1 MKKIFTVLF
10 ILAFSLAVTGLMAA
24 QETKEDKNFKK
35 TLEDYLDTLWQFY
48 PTQATLAGFH
58 DYDDKLEDFSSRSV
72 TKQYEKVDKLNK
84 DFVVEIDEENLSPE
98 VKTDHTIIVDSLS
111 LELLQ
116 HESLLPWEYDP
127 LFYNKII
134 YNCVRPLMTGDFGS
148 PEDRAKNAVK
158 RLNSLPKF
166 LKNAAKNLKTPPQ
179 ISTEKAI
186 EQFPAIMNF
195 YQNEMPQLIQEAPD
209 SQKSNL
215 QKKLDDII
223 PALQEYQSYLENDLL
238 PKSTG
243 NFRLLEAHVRMARMS
258 FQDLTPLQQLGEKA
272 TVDINNIRREMAL
285 ICLSFY
291 KIMDPRFDVEKP
303 PSNLTEEQ
311 VRNVIISH
319 VLDKLKVFH
328 PSKENFMEALKTS
341 KQDIKKFIEENE
353 LLDNLPEVELNIE
366 EMPEIY
372 RTGNQFRLVRPPLY
386 DSSDQFTLQ
395 IAPFDE
401 KLSEEE
407 VQALLEEYND
417 FILPFY
423 TARNIYPGTFVPA
436 YLSLQ
441 NASLAKKL
449 HPNKALLSGW
459 PLFVEE
465 MMAFSGIGDYDLRIR
480 LHQLKMKLKAAIDF
494 ILDLQIHEGSMTKEQ
509 AVNYM
514 TRKGF
519 QSKAE
524 AERNWER
531 IVLMPVEAAYPYVGY
546 QAMLDMEE
554 NYKEIKGDDYSR
566 KEFLQEILSYGPI
579 PLRLLR
585 EEVK

>member
-10 ILAFSLAVTGLMAA
+10 ILAFSLASAGVIIA
-24 QETKEDKNFKK
+24 QDTKEDENFRK
-35 TLEDYLDTLWQFY
+35 TLEDYLDTLWKFY

-58 DYDDKLEDFSSRSV
+58 DYDDKLEDFSSRNV
-72 TKQYEKVDKLNK
+72 TKQYEKLDEFNK
-84 DFVVEIDEENLSPE
+84 DFVVEIDKDKLSPE
-98 VKTDHTIIVDSLS
+98 VKIDHAMIVDGLS
-111 LELLQ
+111 LELQQ

-134 YNCVRPLMTGDFGS
+134 FNCVRSLMTGDFGN

-158 RLNSLPKF
+158 RLNDLPKF
-166 LKNAAKNLKTPPQ
+166 LKNAMKDLKTPSQ
-179 ISTEKAI
+179 LSTETAI
-186 EQFPAIMNF
+186 DQFPAIMNF

-209 SQKSNL
+209 SQKSDL
-215 QKKLDDII
+215 QKKLADVI
-223 PALQEYQSYLENDLL
+223 PALQEYQSYLKDELL

-243 NFRLLEAHVRMARMS
+243 NFRLLQAHVKMARMS
-258 FQDLTPLQQLGEKA
+258 FQNLSPLQQIGEKA
-272 TVDINNIRREMAL
+272 KVDIINIQREMAL

-291 KIMDPRFDVEKP
+291 KIMDPKFNVEKP

-319 VLDKLKVFH
+319 VLDKLKIFH
-328 PSKENFMEALKTS
+328 PTKDNFMEALKTS
-341 KQDIKKFIEENE
+341 QQEVKTFIQEKE
-353 LLDNLPEVELNIE
+353 LLDNLPEAELNIE
-366 EMPEIY
+366 EMPKIY
-372 RTGNQFRLVRPPLY
+372 QTGNRFRLVRPALY
-386 DSSDQFTLQ
+386 DSSNQYTLQ

-401 KLSEEE
+401 ESSEEE
-407 VQALLEEYND
+407 IQAVLEEYND

-436 YLSLQ
+436 YLSLE
-441 NASLAKKL
+441 NASLPQKL
-449 HPNKALLSGW
+449 YPNRALISGW

-465 MMAFSGIGDYDLRIR
+465 MMALSGINNYDLRVR

-494 ILDLQIHEGSMTKEQ
+494 MLDLQIHQGGMTKEQ

-514 TRKGF
+514 TRMGF
-519 QSKAE
+519 QSKME
-524 AERNWER
+524 AEINWER
-531 IVLMPVEAAYPYVGY
+531 IVLMPLEAAYPYVGY
-546 QAMLDMEE
+546 QAILDMEE
-554 NYKEIKGDDYSR
+554 NYKKIKGDTYSR

-585 EEVK
+585 EKFK